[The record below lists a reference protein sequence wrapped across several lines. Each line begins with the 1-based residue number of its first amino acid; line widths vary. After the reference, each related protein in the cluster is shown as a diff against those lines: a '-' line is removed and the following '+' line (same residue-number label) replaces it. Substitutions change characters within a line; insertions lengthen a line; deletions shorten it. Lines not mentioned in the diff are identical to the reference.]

1 MSIQPVPCSF
11 VWNIISL
18 FLILLNTLLWCLLIR
33 KAVPSQGFHEWP
45 CPEGHPH
52 KPARPVIRGS
62 STSCSS
68 LQVEVDLGGGFLAL
82 ALSQKGC
89 SLFSVIPG
97 QCLCSPT
104 DCTVAI
110 VLQDLRVRCWFLGQ
124 YWWSGSTAF
133 NPSTIVSCRGGR
145 EVGFFFFSL
154 CNECGQAGKGVS
166 GVK

>member
-33 KAVPSQGFHEWP
+33 KAVPSQGLHEWP

-52 KPARPVIRGS
+52 KPAWPVIQGS

-68 LQVEVDLGGGFLAL
+68 LRVEADLRGV
-82 ALSQKGC
+82 
-89 SLFSVIPG
+89 SLPWLCLRRDVHCSVIPG
-97 QCLCSPT
+97 RCLCSPT

-110 VLQDLRVRCWFLGQ
+110 VLQDLRSQMLVLGAVLVKWEHCIQ
-124 YWWSGSTAF
+124 SVHYCLLPWRQ
-133 NPSTIVSCRGGR
+133 RGGI
-145 EVGFFFFSL
+145 FL
-154 CNECGQAGKGVS
+154 LLTL
-166 GVK
+166 

>member
-1 MSIQPVPCSF
+1 MSIQPIPFSF
-11 VWNIISL
+11 VWDSISL

-110 VLQDLRVRCWFLGQ
+110 VLQDLRSQMLVLGAVLVKWEHCIQ
-124 YWWSGSTAF
+124 SVHYCLL
-133 NPSTIVSCRGGR
+133 P
-145 EVGFFFFSL
+145 FFFFSL

>member
-18 FLILLNTLLWCLLIR
+18 FLILPNTLLWCLLIR
-33 KAVPSQGFHEWP
+33 KAVPSQGLHEWP

-52 KPARPVIRGS
+52 KPAWPVIQGS

-68 LQVEVDLGGGFLAL
+68 LRVEADLRGV
-82 ALSQKGC
+82 
-89 SLFSVIPG
+89 SLPWLCLRRDVHCSVIPG
-97 QCLCSPT
+97 RCLCSPT

-110 VLQDLRVRCWFLGQ
+110 VLQDLRSQMLVLGAVLVKWEHCIQ
-124 YWWSGSTAF
+124 SVHYCLL
-133 NPSTIVSCRGGR
+133 P
-145 EVGFFFFSL
+145 FFFFSL

>member
-33 KAVPSQGFHEWP
+33 KAVPSQGLHEWP

-52 KPARPVIRGS
+52 KPAWPVIQGS

-68 LQVEVDLGGGFLAL
+68 LRVEADLRGV
-82 ALSQKGC
+82 
-89 SLFSVIPG
+89 SLPWLCLRRDVHCSVIPG
-97 QCLCSPT
+97 RCLCSPT

-110 VLQDLRVRCWFLGQ
+110 VLQDLRSQMLVLGAVLVKWEHCIQ
-124 YWWSGSTAF
+124 SVHYCLL
-133 NPSTIVSCRGGR
+133 P
-145 EVGFFFFSL
+145 FFFFSL

>member
-1 MSIQPVPCSF
+1 MPIQPVPCSF
-11 VWNIISL
+11 VWDIISL
-18 FLILLNTLLWCLLIR
+18 FLILLNTLHWCLLIR
-33 KAVPSQGFHEWP
+33 KAVPSQGLHEWP

-68 LQVEVDLGGGFLAL
+68 LQVEVDLGGFLAL
-82 ALSQKGC
+82 ALSQKVC

-110 VLQDLRVRCWFLGQ
+110 VLQDLRSQMLVLGAVLVKWEHCIQ
-124 YWWSGSTAF
+124 SVHYCLLPWRQ
-133 NPSTIVSCRGGR
+133 RGGT
-145 EVGFFFFSL
+145 FL
-154 CNECGQAGKGVS
+154 LLTL
-166 GVK
+166 